1 MYKFPLKYI
10 AITQLFTSNHKGID
24 MAWNSNYG
32 GKNAPIYASADG
44 IVYSTNDNDKTGKSW
59 GNYVKISHGNN
70 EYTLYAHLK
79 DGLCV
84 SKGQNVKQG
93 DLIGYIGNT
102 GRSDGNHLHFE
113 FYKGGASTSY
123 RVNPL
128 DYVYAYS
135 DQVVH
140 QDDVNKVKH
149 YIPTP
154 IISGVEIDN
163 SKDQIKVVANELRV
177 RANHT
182 TESGIV
188 GVTAQNDVY
197 NWIETYK
204 DDSYTWY
211 KINDNQWVAN
221 NGTWVEELKKE
232 EPKEESKTDEK
243 DVLITA
249 QQKEIQELK
258 DKLELERK
266 SNESHQKYNE
276 ELKNKIKEL
285 EEELSSTNEYKYIY
299 NIEKDGIYQIECKNG
314 EILIIK

>member
-10 AITQLFTSNHKGID
+10 AITQLFTSSHKGID

-44 IVYSTNDNDKTGKSW
+44 VVYSTNDNDKTGKSW

-79 DGLCV
+79 DGVCV

-93 DLIGYIGNT
+93 DLIGYMGNT

-140 QDDVNKVKH
+140 KDDVSKVKH
-149 YIPTP
+149 YTPTT
-154 IISGVEIDN
+154 IISGVEIDTN
-163 SKDQIKVVANELRV
+163 RSQIKVLASELRV
-177 RANHT
+177 RANYT
-182 TESGIV
+182 TDSDIV
-188 GVTAQNDVY
+188 GVTVQNDVY
-197 NWIETYK
+197 NWLETYK
-204 DDSYTWY
+204 DGSYTWY

-232 EPKEESKTDEK
+232 EIIVPNQD
-243 DVLITA
+243 
-249 QQKEIQELK
+249 KEIQELK
-258 DKLELERK
+258 DKISIQEKTIAELQ
-266 SNESHQKYNE
+266 S
-276 ELKNKIKEL
+276 KINEL
-285 EEELSSTNEYKYIY
+285 EEDKKNYKFTYSVNESCDYMIKL
-299 NIEKDGIYQIECKNG
+299 NEG
-314 EILIIK
+314 ETLIIK